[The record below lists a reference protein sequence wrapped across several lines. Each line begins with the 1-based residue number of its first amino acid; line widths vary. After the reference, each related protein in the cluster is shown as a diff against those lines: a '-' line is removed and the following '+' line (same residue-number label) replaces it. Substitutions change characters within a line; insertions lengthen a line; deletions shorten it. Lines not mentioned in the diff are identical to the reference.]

1 MILILDSDYLTI
13 MQRETEPIYSRLVFR
28 LQPFANE
35 NVCTTIINFEEQA
48 RGWLAFIANA
58 KQNHQEIVAYKRPHR
73 LLTFYGDLVVLDY
86 DQDAAEQ
93 FTKLRQ
99 MKLKVGTMDLKIAA
113 IAISQNALL
122 LSRNLKDF
130 RQISDLRVEDW
141 TL

>member
-1 MILILDSDYLTI
+1 
-13 MQRETEPIYSRLVFR
+13 MQRETEPAYSRLIFR
-28 LQPFANE
+28 LQPFNNE
-35 NVCTTIINFEEQA
+35 NVCTTIVNFEEQA
-48 RGWLAFIANA
+48 RGWLSFIANA
-58 KQNHQEIVAYKRPHR
+58 RQSHQEIVAYKRLHR
-73 LLTFYGDLVVLDY
+73 LLTFYSDLLVLDY

-99 MKLKVGTMDLKIAA
+99 IKVKVGTMDLKIAA

-130 RQISDLRVEDW
+130 QQIPDLRVEDW